1 MPDLPTSNTRRI
13 TLVKQHI
20 HAGIPHR
27 PGDVIELDRDL
38 ADWLIAEGA
47 ATAELPES
55 IHLNIPYS
63 KDE

>member
-1 MPDLPTSNTRRI
+1 M
-13 TLVKQHI
+13 
-20 HAGIPHR
+20 